1 MGPPAALPPL
11 ADRPSRRSER
21 RGLIDL
27 RGHGQLMDEHPIR
40 LQAGRRPA
48 RVGRSTVGGV
58 QSLDPDRDDP
68 HARICIRRHGI
79 CGRGRLCG
87 RNAAWSWRRL
97 PSPRPPSGH
106 GDGCCRHRAG
116 WDHRR
121 QQCALHVRRTAGE
134 VRGHGSPVRDHSGS
148 STAHRRHPERLSRT
162 PPLRDRDT
170 VRAEPPGRVRSKRRG
185 SWPRFVSGRPA
196 PEHGRGAPVVR
207 HDGRARH
214 WSRLAR
220 RVVLAFGLAR
230 ATGANE
236 SSFTL
241 GPRRGRAGRGD
252 HHGGGLVRHRIW
264 TSAVDRLWNHP
275 HHGRRHLGSRARP
288 RLRCFRRHLH
298 RPGGH
303 AFQAAAASRA
313 SQPRAIRAEAMSEAD
328 AAAGLLWLSLTA
340 YAVLAG
346 ADFGGGV
353 WDIFASGPRKRAQ
366 RQAVARAMG
375 PVWEANHV
383 WLIFMITGLFTTFP
397 IAFGYLSLALYVP
410 MTIALVGIV
419 LRGAAFA
426 FRAHGREAVG
436 PLSPWGV
443 VFGGSSI
450 VAPFFLGTAAAAVA
464 SGAIRI
470 TGGRVGSGFGAGWS
484 TPFALVMGLLA
495 VALCAYLAA
504 AYLMVE
510 TEDDPALQLDF
521 RRRALVASVVSGA
534 LALFGLWLA
543 YAQAPRVWA
552 DLTGNGL
559 LLLLLA
565 LINGPI
571 ALWGV
576 WRLRP
581 RLTRIAVAAQVTLVL
596 WAWAVG
602 QWPYLVPPDLTIAD
616 AAAPAAVLS
625 AWLVVIVVGM
635 ALVIPSLGVLF
646 RVFKARNPAA

>member
-1 MGPPAALPPL
+1 
-11 ADRPSRRSER
+11 
-21 RGLIDL
+21 
-27 RGHGQLMDEHPIR
+27 
-40 LQAGRRPA
+40 
-48 RVGRSTVGGV
+48 
-58 QSLDPDRDDP
+58 
-68 HARICIRRHGI
+68 
-79 CGRGRLCG
+79 
-87 RNAAWSWRRL
+87 
-97 PSPRPPSGH
+97 
-106 GDGCCRHRAG
+106 
-116 WDHRR
+116 
-121 QQCALHVRRTAGE
+121 
-134 VRGHGSPVRDHSGS
+134 
-148 STAHRRHPERLSRT
+148 
-162 PPLRDRDT
+162 
-170 VRAEPPGRVRSKRRG
+170 
-185 SWPRFVSGRPA
+185 
-196 PEHGRGAPVVR
+196 
-207 HDGRARH
+207 
-214 WSRLAR
+214 
-220 RVVLAFGLAR
+220 
-230 ATGANE
+230 
-236 SSFTL
+236 
-241 GPRRGRAGRGD
+241 
-252 HHGGGLVRHRIW
+252 
-264 TSAVDRLWNHP
+264 
-275 HHGRRHLGSRARP
+275 
-288 RLRCFRRHLH
+288 
-298 RPGGH
+298 
-303 AFQAAAASRA
+303 
-313 SQPRAIRAEAMSEAD
+313 MSEAD

-397 IAFGYLSLALYVP
+397 IAFGDLSLALYVP
-410 MTIALVGIV
+410 MTIALIGIV

-443 VFGGSSI
+443 VFGGASV

-470 TGGRVGSGFGAGWS
+470 ADGRVASGFGAGWS

-510 TEDDPALQLDF
+510 TEDDAALQSDF
-521 RRRALVASVVSGA
+521 RRRALIASLVSGA
-534 LALFGLWLA
+534 LALLGLWVA

-581 RLTRIAVAAQVTLVL
+581 RLTRIAVAAQVTFVL

-625 AWLVVIVVGM
+625 AWLVVIAVGM
-635 ALVIPSLGVLF
+635 VLVIPSLGVLF
-646 RVFKARNPAA
+646 GVFKARNPAA